1 VGPGLLY
8 QLLLLFRFFIMNFVL
23 RVRCFSV
30 YSALYLSFL
39 YLVERNTIVTRFVPQ
54 ILRQQYRT
62 LPRSAIILVSIW
74 PPANKTD
81 CNTMPPRRGTPWV
94 SHGSLLSDRIR
105 PPSGSPQPTKSEKG
119 KGKAKAPTPEPP
131 PRSAAV
137 RKLDELLDGLRS
149 SSTSNQQQPK
159 NETGKVTTALSASA
173 YADREGCFCQGTSA
187 FFPSCTTFF
196 LPFFKFSLC
205 LSFVFPQSII
215 FIQLELYIYIITICS
230 PNTRIIRIHSHLL
243 VLRSRPLRPTTSIPS
258 LSTLQHTAPHA
269 SRTGSAL
276 GAAR

>member
-1 VGPGLLY
+1 MLLIELSEDGECFAVGPGLLY

-62 LPRSAIILVSIW
+62 LPRAIILVSIW
-74 PPANKTD
+74 PPTNKTGY
-81 CNTMPPRRGTPWV
+81 NTMPPRRGTPWV

-119 KGKAKAPTPEPP
+119 KGKAKASTPEPP

-149 SSTSNQQQPK
+149 SSTSDQQQPK
-159 NETGKVTTALSASA
+159 NETGKAPTALGASA

-187 FFPSCTTFF
+187 FFFLSCTALFN
-196 LPFFKFSLC
+196 FSLPH
-205 LSFVFPQSII
+205 SFPYF
-215 FIQLELYIYIITICS
+215 
-230 PNTRIIRIHSHLL
+230 HS
-243 VLRSRPLRPTTSIPS
+243 T
-258 LSTLQHTAPHA
+258 
-269 SRTGSAL
+269 
-276 GAAR
+276 

>member
-1 VGPGLLY
+1 
-8 QLLLLFRFFIMNFVL
+8 MNFVL

-81 CNTMPPRRGTPWV
+81 YNTMPPRRGTPWV

-159 NETGKVTTALSASA
+159 GKTTTALGASA
-173 YADREGCFCQGTSA
+173 YADREGCFCQGTSTSFLHCLLLA
-187 FFPSCTTFF
+187 IFQVFS
-196 LPFFKFSLC
+196 LPFFRFS
-205 LSFVFPQSII
+205 P
-215 FIQLELYIYIITICS
+215 
-230 PNTRIIRIHSHLL
+230 IHYFH
-243 VLRSRPLRPTTSIPS
+243 
-258 LSTLQHTAPHA
+258 ST
-269 SRTGSAL
+269 
-276 GAAR
+276 